1 MTNISVCSVNAV
13 SKHNGGIDGEE
24 NNLIGSLLLWTE
36 ITRALIICVNIYA
49 SMGWKKK
56 SN

>member
-1 MTNISVCSVNAV
+1 MTNISVCSVNAA